1 MKYEDLINAHR
12 KYHKVWP
19 YDDLYDD
26 ARKIGWERIGEEWT
40 AVFSFLNSWGRCR
53 VEYSKRFPEV
63 YTQCMPYIKALK
75 DERLEYVDFNKIK
88 VVNDERLRIS
98 HVIHHVF
105 DVLMNEV
112 GGRFGA
118 VATSK
123 LLHIALPDLFVMWDN
138 AISNGY
144 DVKMTG
150 YSYAYKFMPRMK
162 DELEEAIDDFIKH
175 HPCSRDEAIGR
186 IRKEANNES
195 IPKLIDEYNWL
206 HYTKQLI

>member
-1 MKYEDLINAHR
+1 MMN
-12 KYHKVWP
+12 
-19 YDDLYDD
+19 
-26 ARKIGWERIGEEWT
+26 
-40 AVFSFLNSWGRCR
+40 
-53 VEYSKRFPEV
+53 
-63 YTQCMPYIKALK
+63 
-75 DERLEYVDFNKIK
+75 
-88 VVNDERLRIS
+88 RLRIS

-105 DVLMNEV
+105 DVLTNEV

-138 AISNGY
+138 AISDGY

-186 IRKEANNES
+186 IRKEANNEPNTETNRR
-195 IPKLIDEYNWL
+195 IQLAPLHKTANITPFFPKT
-206 HYTKQLI
+206 TKLLTFK